1 MPASTPA
8 APTLACICSGVFLI
22 PVTNPVTAD
31 GVAICTP
38 PAIPPSPWPSISVDA
53 SLISSDTVIS
63 LYFSVPSLVF
73 TVSTIA
79 STVSCGNS
87 TNPPAASLAVAV
99 TIADFML
106 LLIAVLT
113 VLFIPKA
120 ILAVA
125 ISGAAYATA
134 LAKKLANTLSVGI
147 AIPLLLVLYSSICW
161 FVTLAVYATTG
172 IAFLT
177 ALAVVINLLIFS
189 SSLAMAAALSAA
201 LSAVLDFKTFMFF
214 CASSVAFIASFT
226 VSLPYLLI
234 ILPTAIS
241 APFLYIPPAP
251 SCPSDSAASDG
262 LVRYTPNH
270 FPMFTT
276 PSNVAKFLYEL
287 GFIKSKSL
295 NTTL

>member
-1 MPASTPA
+1 MLISAVSTGTVPDISNILFMLVLISVSAALLAAS
-8 APTLACICSGVFLI
+8 TLACICSGVSLLL
-22 PVTNPVTAD
+22 VTNPATAD

-38 PAIPPSPWPSISVDA
+38 PAIPPNPWPSISVDA
-53 SLISSDTVIS
+53 SLINSDTVIS

-79 STVSCGNS
+79 STTSCGNS
-87 TNPPAASLAVAV
+87 ANPPAASLAVAV

-147 AIPLLLVLYSSICW
+147 ATPLLLALYSSICW

-172 IAFLT
+172 IASLT
-177 ALAVVINLLIFS
+177 ALAVVTNLLIFP
-189 SSLAMAAALSAA
+189 SSLAIAAALSAA
-201 LSAVLDFKTFMFF
+201 LSVVLAFK
-214 CASSVAFIASFT
+214 AFIF
-226 VSLPYLLI
+226 
-234 ILPTAIS
+234 
-241 APFLYIPPAP
+241 F
-251 SCPSDSAASDG
+251 
-262 LVRYTPNH
+262 
-270 FPMFTT
+270 
-276 PSNVAKFLYEL
+276 
-287 GFIKSKSL
+287 
-295 NTTL
+295 